1 MSSKYIICCD
11 FDGVLHSYTSGWKGP
26 TVIPD
31 PPVPGALDWIITIT
45 ENDRFELAVYSSR
58 SKEQGGVQAMFGW
71 LHTHLVDH
79 FERTHS
85 VDRMNA
91 RVMSEKVLERLTFP
105 TQKPAASM
113 TIDDR
118 AFHFQGTFPTIEW
131 LLGFQPWTKVGPNNW
146 RPWIEKKIED
156 GRLHIRVHEG
166 EEPKVLMLDP
176 TMSATIEAVCVPG
189 LETSVAVRDADQR
202 IADLKRENHHLKLR
216 LEAAEARL
224 SALDPA
230 VD

>member
-11 FDGVLHSYTSGWKGP
+11 FDGVLHSYISGWKGP

-118 AFHFQGTFPTIEW
+118 AFHFQGRFPEPEA
-131 LLGFQPWTKVGPNNW
+131 LLGFQPWTKKKQDPMQVFLDGIQIHPDLVVAVHADRGEVTVLLPIAKRTMGIGPDYV
-146 RPWIEKKIED
+146 PI
-156 GRLHIRVHEG
+156 V
-166 EEPKVLMLDP
+166 EP
-176 TMSATIEAVCVPG
+176 AT
-189 LETSVAVRDADQR
+189 ETSPGVWSAGFRTITLTGKVEVRSVND
-202 IADLKRENHHLKLR
+202 
-216 LEAAEARL
+216 
-224 SALDPA
+224 
-230 VD
+230 